1 MGGGETSKFSNICLY
16 KKNMVM
22 HGYVFKNFYIYSLD
36 FIMPPSHNAA
46 LNWSN

>member
-1 MGGGETSKFSNICLY
+1 MGGGSSKFSNICLY
-16 KKNMVM
+16 KKKL

-36 FIMPPSHNAA
+36 FIMPHSHNAA